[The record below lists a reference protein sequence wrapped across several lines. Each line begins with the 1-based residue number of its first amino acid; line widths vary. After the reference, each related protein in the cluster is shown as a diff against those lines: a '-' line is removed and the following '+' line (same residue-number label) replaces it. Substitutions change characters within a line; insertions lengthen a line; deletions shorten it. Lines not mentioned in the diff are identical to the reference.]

1 MLLKIFTDFFE
12 PVDQLLFRSAAFELI
27 SNPTKKYCIP
37 CRTVFPYT
45 TSNEIEEF
53 EVHIQ
58 EHSIKKEDL
67 SSGLL
72 SCTGSAKCS
81 KLFQNQ
87 EALGTQCS
95 KIRKKNAISKVRK
108 HIILQFQKWQKSI
121 FYTTKKFIYIFG
133 S

>member
-1 MLLKIFTDFFE
+1 M
-12 PVDQLLFRSAAFELI
+12 DQLLFKSAAFALI

-45 TSNEIEEF
+45 TSKEIAEF

-58 EHSIKKEDL
+58 DHSIKKEDL

-87 EALGTQCS
+87 EALGMLIWS
-95 KIRKKNAISKVRK
+95 GVARFR
-108 HIILQFQKWQKSI
+108 
-121 FYTTKKFIYIFG
+121 FI
-133 S
+133 